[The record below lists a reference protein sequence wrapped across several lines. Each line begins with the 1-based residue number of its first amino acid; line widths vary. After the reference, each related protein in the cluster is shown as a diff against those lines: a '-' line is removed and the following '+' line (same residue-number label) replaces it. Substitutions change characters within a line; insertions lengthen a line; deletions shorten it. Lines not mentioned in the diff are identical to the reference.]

1 MPALLL
7 SIAAAVIVTRVAD
20 DRDGQGSDL
29 SGQIGG
35 QLAEPRTWL
44 PVALILAAIGLIPAM
59 PQTIF
64 LPAAVAALALWRA
77 LSRRAAL
84 ARRPVPVVEAPAD
97 PGRIA
102 LGEVSDH
109 TLVTI
114 ELGYGLVQLVDE
126 GRGAPLVGRIT
137 GVRKQLSQAFGFVV
151 PQFRVRDSLDLAP
164 QDYRILLGGV
174 PLGGGSIRPDRI
186 LAIDVGD
193 VREGY
198 TLAGE
203 ETRDPSFGC
212 PARWIVPAQR
222 DLAIAEGFLTVD
234 ASTVIATQLNQL
246 LGARP
251 GELLGPDQVRAII
264 DAIKEYNAGLVEAIH
279 PQPLS
284 LAALTR
290 VLRALLDDGIPIGHP
305 LPILSSLADA
315 VQVAPDHERLVDLVR
330 ADLGG
335 LIVGRICA
343 PGERLPVL
351 TLDAQLEGAIV
362 QGLTDPATGQ
372 PMVEP
377 DLARNIGDHVAAL
390 VADRGANAAP
400 LALVV
405 QPRARRPLA
414 GLLKLRAPS
423 VLVLSIA
430 ELPASQPIEVVAVIG
445 APPALSDHVEVL
457 AA

>member
-1 MPALLL
+1 
-7 SIAAAVIVTRVAD
+7 
-20 DRDGQGSDL
+20 
-29 SGQIGG
+29 
-35 QLAEPRTWL
+35 
-44 PVALILAAIGLIPAM
+44 
-59 PQTIF
+59 
-64 LPAAVAALALWRA
+64 
-77 LSRRAAL
+77 
-84 ARRPVPVVEAPAD
+84 
-97 PGRIA
+97 
-102 LGEVSDH
+102 
-109 TLVTI
+109 
-114 ELGYGLVQLVDE
+114 
-126 GRGAPLVGRIT
+126 
-137 GVRKQLSQAFGFVV
+137 
-151 PQFRVRDSLDLAP
+151 
-164 QDYRILLGGV
+164 
-174 PLGGGSIRPDRI
+174 
-186 LAIDVGD
+186 
-193 VREGY
+193 
-198 TLAGE
+198 
-203 ETRDPSFGC
+203 
-212 PARWIVPAQR
+212 
-222 DLAIAEGFLTVD
+222 
-234 ASTVIATQLNQL
+234 
-246 LGARP
+246 
-251 GELLGPDQVRAII
+251 
-264 DAIKEYNAGLVEAIH
+264 
-279 PQPLS
+279 
-284 LAALTR
+284 
-290 VLRALLDDGIPIGHP
+290 
-305 LPILSSLADA
+305 